1 VTDLLARASAD
12 RRVRYL
18 FSGGVSAVVY
28 YVSFSTGWLV
38 SDGRVPYLLL
48 ALMANILTAV
58 LTFPLYRKAFGGYE
72 GRWLAAFARFYVIC
86 FWSLLVVL
94 GGLPL
99 LVEVFGVPVL
109 VAQAVIIVVSPL
121 VNYQLMRL
129 WAFRSRARSRVA
141 PGRSGRRS

>member
-1 VTDLLARASAD
+1 MTDLLARASAD

-18 FSGGVSAVVY
+18 FSGGVSAAVY
-28 YVSFSTGWLV
+28 YASFSTGWLV
-38 SDGRVPYLLL
+38 SGGHIPYLLL
-48 ALMANILTAV
+48 ALMANIFTAV
-58 LTFPLYRKAFGGYE
+58 LTFPLYRKTFGGYD
-72 GRWLAAFARFYVIC
+72 GPWLAGFARFYVIC

-109 VAQAVIIVVSPL
+109 LAQAVIIVVSPL

-129 WAFRSRARSRVA
+129 WAFRSRALTRAA
-141 PGRSGRRS
+141 PGRWGRRS